1 MEDERQQYS
10 MIKRIL
16 ILTSIMLT
24 TIISFAQTAQPQ
36 IEGFWGVKLGE
47 PENTVVRKVRQSY
60 PSADYDRSV
69 NGKPFRV
76 NNAKLAGLDVNSC
89 DFKFINGILSEAKF
103 TKGGG
108 RFVDASQA
116 QAYVN
121 SLAQQAQNDYQEFCE
136 AISSKYGTPKVSGQT
151 VTWSTSNGN
160 SIIIKPFTNTPG
172 YIMDNG
178 TTWAGAGIYI
188 IYTYANGSHLNDF

>member
-1 MEDERQQYS
+1 
-10 MIKRIL
+10 
-16 ILTSIMLT
+16 MLT
-24 TIISFAQTAQPQ
+24 VIISFAQTAQPQ

-47 PENTVVRKVRQSY
+47 PENSVVRKVRQSY
-60 PSADYDRSV
+60 PSADYARDT
-69 NGKPFRV
+69 NGKPFRA
-76 NNAKLAGLDVNSC
+76 NNVKLAGLDADNCS
-89 DFKFINGILSEAKF
+89 FKFTNGILSEAKF
-103 TKGGG
+103 TKAVG
-108 RFVDASQA
+108 RFVEASQA

-121 SLAQQAQNDYQEFCE
+121 SLTQQVQSDYQEFCE

-151 VTWSTSNGN
+151 ATWTTTNGN

-188 IYTYANGSHLNDF
+188 IYTYAKCSHLNDF

>member
-1 MEDERQQYS
+1 
-10 MIKRIL
+10 
-16 ILTSIMLT
+16 MLT
-24 TIISFAQTAQPQ
+24 AIISQAQTSQPQ

-47 PENTVVRKVRQSY
+47 PESTVVRKVRQSY
-60 PSADYDRSV
+60 PTADYARDT

-76 NNAKLAGLDVNSC
+76 NNVKLAGLDVDNC
-89 DFKFINGILSEAKF
+89 NFKFTNGILSEAKF
-103 TKGGG
+103 TKAVG
-108 RFVDASQA
+108 RFVEASQA
-116 QAYVN
+116 QAYIN
-121 SLAQQAQNDYQEFCE
+121 SLSPQVQNDYQEFCE

-151 VTWSTSNGN
+151 VTWTTSNGN

-188 IYTYANGSHLNDF
+188 TYTYAKGSHLNDF

>member
-1 MEDERQQYS
+1 
-10 MIKRIL
+10 MIVKKLIIL
-16 ILTSIMLT
+16 ASIMLIT
-24 TIISFAQTAQPQ
+24 TLSYAQSSQPQ

-47 PENTVVRKVRQSY
+47 TENTVVRKVRQSY
-60 PSADYDRSV
+60 PNADYDRSA

-76 NNAKLAGLDVNSC
+76 NNGKLAGLEVNTC
-89 DFKFINGILSEAKF
+89 DFKFTNGIFTEAKF

-121 SLAQQAQNDYQEFCE
+121 SLAQQSQSDYQEFCE

-160 SIIIKPFTNTPG
+160 SITIKPFTNTPG

-188 IYTYANGSHLNDF
+188 IYTYTNGSHVNDF

>member
-1 MEDERQQYS
+1 
-10 MIKRIL
+10 MIVKKLIIL
-16 ILTSIMLT
+16 ASIMLT
-24 TIISFAQTAQPQ
+24 TILSYAQSPQSQ

-47 PENTVVRKVRQSY
+47 SETTVVRKIRQSY
-60 PSADYDRSV
+60 PNADYDRSV

-76 NNAKLAGLDVNSC
+76 NNAKLAGLDVNNC
-89 DFKFINGILSEAKF
+89 DFKFTNGIFTEAKF

-108 RFVDASQA
+108 RFVEASQA

-121 SLAQQAQNDYQEFCE
+121 SLSQQVQNDYQEFCE

-188 IYTYANGSHLNDF
+188 IYTYAKGSHLNDF

>member
-1 MEDERQQYS
+1 

-24 TIISFAQTAQPQ
+24 AIICFAQTAQPQ

-47 PENTVVRKVRQSY
+47 PENAVVRKVRQSY

-76 NNAKLAGLDVNSC
+76 NNVKLAGLDADNCS
-89 DFKFINGILSEAKF
+89 FKFTNGILSEAKF
-103 TKGGG
+103 TKAVG
-108 RFVDASQA
+108 RFVEASQA

-121 SLAQQAQNDYQEFCE
+121 SLTQQVQSDYQEFCE

-151 VTWSTSNGN
+151 VTWTTSNGN
-160 SIIIKPFTNTPG
+160 SIIIKPFTNISG

-188 IYTYANGSHLNDF
+188 IYTYAKGSHLNDF

>member
-1 MEDERQQYS
+1 MATR
-10 MIKRIL
+10 KL
-16 ILTSIMLT
+16 FILTSILLT
-24 TIISFAQTAQPQ
+24 AIISFAQTTQPQ

-60 PSADYDRSV
+60 PSADYARDT
-69 NGKPFRV
+69 NGHPFVARYV
-76 NNAKLAGLDVNSC
+76 KLAGLDVGAVE
-89 DFKFINGILSEAKF
+89 FKFCNGIFTEAKF

-108 RFVDASQA
+108 RFVEASQA

-121 SLAQQAQNDYQEFCE
+121 SLSPQVQNDYQEFCE
-136 AISSKYGTPKVSGQT
+136 AISAKYGTPKVSGQT
-151 VTWSTSNGN
+151 VTWTTSNGN

-178 TTWAGAGIYI
+178 TTWAAAGIYI
-188 IYTYANGSHLNDF
+188 IYTYAKGSHLNDF

>member
-1 MEDERQQYS
+1 
-10 MIKRIL
+10 
-16 ILTSIMLT
+16 MLT
-24 TIISFAQTAQPQ
+24 AIICFAQTAQPQ

-47 PENTVVRKVRQSY
+47 PENAVVRKVRQSY

-76 NNAKLAGLDVNSC
+76 NNIKLAGLDADNCSC
-89 DFKFINGILSEAKF
+89 KFSKGILSEAKF
-103 TKGGG
+103 TKAVG
-108 RFVDASQA
+108 RFVEASQA

-121 SLAQQAQNDYQEFCE
+121 SLTQQVQSDYQEFCE

-151 VTWSTSNGN
+151 VTWTTSNGN
-160 SIIIKPFTNTPG
+160 SIIIKPFTNTTG

-188 IYTYANGSHLNDF
+188 IYTYAKGSHLNDF